1 MTVRNALKYTLL
13 FWDLTEES
21 NWTHFNNKVK
31 YGIMVNL
38 HRLGAFMGEFEV
50 LKLAWQ
56 SDVFEL
62 LEVNTGSRYPDLD
75 RLETDTAYF
84 TQIQDLEAQFIA
96 ANPELQAYLNQTVTT
111 YSIYTIDRAEIMM
124 FDDQQFLTD
133 EFPEVFVAAL
143 N

>member
-1 MTVRNALKYTLL
+1 MQ
-13 FWDLTEES
+13 
-21 NWTHFNNKVK
+21 FNNKVQ

-38 HRLGAFMGEFEV
+38 HRLGVFMQEFEV
-50 LKLAWQ
+50 IKLAWQ

-111 YSIYTIDRAEIMM
+111 YSIYTIDRADIMM